1 MKRKIFLNI
10 SFVAAITVISASL
23 LLVLIFYNFH
33 LSREKASLK
42 DHAHIMANSLEIL
55 EFKDM
60 DRLTK
65 TENPNL
71 RTTIINKNGKVI
83 FDSTINP
90 NQMENH
96 LDRIEIKTALKDGS
110 GESIRYSTTL
120 DKDTYYY
127 AVLLSN
133 NWVLRVS
140 RQTDNILSVF
150 MKILPSIFLTLPL
163 ILILSFFISS
173 LLTKNI
179 LKPIENTTSNMEKI
193 ITGDSFDEV
202 EIYDELIPFIKTV
215 SQQSEEIKLNIK
227 TLEEKADIMDTI
239 TSNMKEGLILVDE
252 DKNILS
258 TNISGIRLFNG
269 NEDNSYYG
277 NNFIQLCRDIEVNEA
292 LQNVINYKKEIDL
305 MIESN
310 EKYLN
315 VFLNPI
321 ISNDSILGAVILIV
335 DSTERHKAHL
345 IRKEFSANVSHE
357 LMTPLTSIN
366 GYAEMIES
374 GIAKGDDII
383 KFASIIRNEGARLL
397 DLIDSI
403 IRLSKLEETE
413 KNKDLLPID
422 IYNIAKTVS
431 QNLITGAEDKD
442 IDLKVHGEKT
452 IINGNKIMIE
462 ELLFNLI
469 ENSIKY
475 TNPGGK
481 IDITIDKDKDY
492 SYIKVSDTGIGI
504 PKESQNRIFERFY
517 IVDKSRSKKTQSTGL
532 GLSIVKHIVEYHN
545 GDIELISEEGK
556 GTIVT
561 VKF

>member
-10 SFVAAITVISASL
+10 SLVASIAVISASI

-33 LSREKASLK
+33 LSREKSSLK
-42 DHAHIMANSLEIL
+42 DYAHMMANSLEIL
-55 EFKDM
+55 ESKNIDK
-60 DRLTK
+60 LIS

-71 RTTIINKNGKVI
+71 RTTIVNENGEVV
-83 FDSTINP
+83 FDSAVNP
-90 NQMENH
+90 NTMENH
-96 LDRIEIKTALKDGS
+96 LNRIEIKTALKDGS

-127 AVLLSN
+127 AILLSN

-150 MKILPSIFLTLPL
+150 MKILPSIFFIVPL
-163 ILILSFFISS
+163 ILILSFLISS

-179 LKPIENTTSNMEKI
+179 LKPVENTTSNMEKI
-193 ITGDSFDEV
+193 ITGEKFDEV
-202 EIYDELIPFIKTV
+202 EIYDELIPFIRTV
-215 SQQSEEIKLNIK
+215 SKQSEEIKLNIK
-227 TLEEKADIMDTI
+227 TLKEKADIMDTI

-252 DKNILS
+252 NKNILS
-258 TNISGIRLFNG
+258 ANISGINLFNG

-277 NNFIQLCRDIEVNEA
+277 NNFIQLCRNIEINEA
-292 LQNVINYKKEIDL
+292 LENVINHKKEIDL
-305 MIESN
+305 IIESN

-315 VFLNPI
+315 VFLNPV
-321 ISNDSILGAVILIV
+321 ISNNSILGAVILVV
-335 DSTERHKAHL
+335 DSTERHKTDL
-345 IRKEFSANVSHE
+345 IRREFSANVSHE

-374 GIAKGDDII
+374 GMAKGEDIV
-383 KFASIIRNEGARLL
+383 KFASIIRKEGARLL

-422 IYNIAKTVS
+422 IYNIASTIRES
-431 QNLITGAEDKD
+431 LITGAKDKN
-442 IDLKVHGEKT
+442 IDLQVHGQKT

-481 IDITIDKDKDY
+481 VEVTIGKDENH

-504 PKESQNRIFERFY
+504 PKESQDRIFERFY

-532 GLSIVKHIVEYHN
+532 GLSIVKHIVEYHD
-545 GDIELISEEGK
+545 GSIELISQEDK
-556 GTIVT
+556 GTTVT
-561 VKF
+561 VIF